1 MFYIIVYRVNGL
13 VEFELFKN
21 IIILD
26 MEKIEDKLNNSWFFG
41 IINVFVD
48 KNLFVLLKVE
58 KFDLFFD
65 CVIILIFNQVKI
77 ILVLIINEK
86 VNYIFFCIK
95 FFYYQKKFKRKF
107 LVVN

>member
-26 MEKIEDKLNNSWFFG
+26 MEKIEDKFNNSWFLG

-65 CVIILIFNQVKI
+65 CVIILIFN
-77 ILVLIINEK
+77 
-86 VNYIFFCIK
+86 
-95 FFYYQKKFKRKF
+95 
-107 LVVN
+107 

>member
-13 VEFELFKN
+13 VEFESFKN

-77 ILVLIINEK
+77 LMINEK

-95 FFYYQKKFKRKF
+95 FFYYKKKFKRKF